1 MQSTRRAW
9 LMSTALVAGLVG
21 CGFELRKPPRYAF
34 STLFSSIPIV
44 SPFGIKLK
52 RSLESSGQVEV
63 ITDPRQ
69 IERAEVIFDQ
79 LFELREKIIV
89 GRTSTGAIREYQLR
103 LRYRFRVRSKSGI
116 ELIPDTEI
124 TLNRDINFN
133 ETGALSKESEEGLL
147 YKDMENDLVLQIQR
161 RLAAIRQI

>member
-1 MQSTRRAW
+1 MHSTRRAW
-9 LMSTALVAGLVG
+9 LMSTALAAGLGG

-34 STLFSSIPIV
+34 NTLFSSIPIV
-44 SPFGIKLK
+44 SPFGVKLK

-79 LFELREKIIV
+79 LFELREKVVV
-89 GRTSTGAIREYQLR
+89 GRTSTGAIREFQLR
-103 LRYRFRVRSKSGI
+103 LRYRFRVRSRNGI
-116 ELIPDTEI
+116 ELTPDAEI